1 MIMQNQY
8 ELYDRIV
15 AATYTNIFI
24 ESDNKKFI
32 ILDDYNK
39 NYISKVF
46 FEVAKSVSAFTNK
59 KIMIKTNFFNYLLLK
74 LGKSRKQICWY
85 KKEEGIPI
93 PVQDI
98 GNFESKEFHVEP
110 SIFKEIYQ
118 AYYSKEGI
126 YYGKNVH

>member
-59 KIMIKTNFFNYLLLK
+59 KIMIKTNLFNYLLLK

-85 KKEEGIPI
+85 KKEAGTPI